1 MALTEEQD
9 VNNQTEDAFDIGS
22 PFEPSPL
29 DVQKGLSANQ
39 FYDLQNIYD
48 TKRAE
53 EVKKITIQN
62 AKDFRTNEPN
72 WMRNEIYDATFS
84 KAQAEGLD
92 ADNSAVLAYTTTL
105 GAEIPNVSAVP
116 LAAED
121 LRLSIENKDYLGM
134 AINTFVLG
142 SAGLGMY
149 GVTKYL
155 RKKPPVNTTAKVDV
169 FGKEIELDTSVD
181 ELPFEQMTKEKI
193 IDSNRNRINLDTGVN
208 FNTRGITTYSFS
220 VGALE
225 KHFKKSKKNFT
236 DALVDPLD
244 IYESIK
250 NIKQN
255 NNTILKTVGAVDLFN
270 FGALDFLK
278 KARVIPNTT
287 TPNAGFDADGLL
299 SESLRV
305 QSFGKEISKFNEM
318 VKNAPYDKNLG
329 GYRLTLSNNK
339 TEYDSTTSTVIVENK
354 KEYLKT
360 LNEDMYRYFNKN
372 LQEAGTYGP
381 TINYEVDVFG
391 TIKDGRAPTKNLGVG
406 TTSALENQRAAIRKR
421 YPLFFDNPDK
431 HNLSTKF
438 PSWQRQYNNGLV
450 IKELPKNN
458 NALIDGEIVLRHP
471 FTLDDYFSY
480 ERMKPLLQKKT
491 RTTISAMYD
500 ADSANIDRNIFL
512 PIIKD
517 KPLSQLSL
525 AERFDYAGSI
535 SKFKY
540 GEELEKK
547 FNTNANRINYYMEDL
562 KSLNESDEFKL
573 IFLGQE
579 NNIRKRNHLHDTRTN
594 AYTVDSYAVAS
605 DEIDARYFKEQA
617 FLNYL
622 SHPSIP
628 KNIRDAFNNVYNI
641 RKSYNIND
649 TIRADVLDDYDSF
662 IKQFYQS
669 FDRGEDNFTLS
680 IPNSFDIRYDNT
692 GMPLNK
698 WSTEIND
705 KGLYNDNP
713 SYTDFPVDRKQFYED
728 VQESISSPNSPI
740 YNDFLVESLE
750 VMDFKHPKNID
761 DIESIFDYLASRE
774 NLNDVHNIKKSL
786 NNISSPDMHFGSDS
800 IMHARF
806 TQSGDTIVI
815 DELQTDLFNAMVNE
829 EILSVDSAAVLSTL
843 TRTAP
848 FFDNFPGSAKFSSE
862 YIAEKLGV
870 DANDKLAKLAAPDI
884 KSSTKP
890 VDNYIL
896 DDFNKILKKAEE
908 MGSDES
914 YNRKFAISQI
924 NKNIQ
929 DGKYKKINKNTTVGF
944 VVEDYGKQYVDE
956 FNNAK
961 FTKTKSVTN
970 ASEYLD
976 IPEEFTLNSKGK
988 VIYKP
993 EELERF
999 KNDHP
1004 NFIVPSP
1011 EKVQSKMYLG
1021 KQTTPSDNKVLTK
1034 ALENLDKGVEELGT
1048 VPLAGQEDA
1057 LEKILGPLIL
1067 EAKKRG
1073 ARYIA
1078 LPDLEKLSNARGKVL
1093 EEQKKGP
1100 DKVKI
1105 NIQKITDNDGNNP
1118 YSVTDPVNFFTNFQ
1132 RFSSDSIHNIFFP
1145 SQGKEAVSFN
1155 RTQKSLYTTNF
1166 DRVVENL
1173 VKKSGGKIKATTQ
1186 KIPYVNNMMEIDFE
1200 EFALLSNAA
1209 QFNPGVTTLNDIK
1222 NDLPF
1227 LFEKGKS
1234 LGLDKIYNSS
1244 DSLDI
1249 KNKKFRNQ
1257 LFKLGQRLLV
1267 EFDTKAK
1274 NFAKENIDV
1283 GAKIN
1288 YREAKVLDISGILNN
1303 MNLEN
1308 TRVGMKQGGLVA

>member
-1 MALTEEQD
+1 MELTEEQD
-9 VNNQTEDAFDIGS
+9 VNNQTEDAFDISS

-29 DVQKGLSANQ
+29 DIQKGLSANQ

-53 EVKKITIQN
+53 EVKKITVQN

-72 WMRNEIYDATFS
+72 WMRNEIYDAAFS

-92 ADNSAVLAYTTTL
+92 ADNSAVIAYTATL

-116 LAAED
+116 IAAED
-121 LRLSIENKDYLGM
+121 LRLSVENKDYLGM
-134 AINTFVLG
+134 AINTAILG
-142 SAGLGMY
+142 TAGLGMY

-155 RKKPPVNTTAKVDV
+155 RKKPPVDTTAKVDV
-169 FGKEIELDTSVD
+169 FGKEVELDTSID

-193 IDSNRNRINLDTGVN
+193 IDSNRNRMNLDTGVN

-236 DALVDPLD
+236 DELVNPLD

-250 NIKQN
+250 NIKQDN
-255 NNTILKTVGAVDLFN
+255 STILKTVGAKDLFS
-270 FGALDFLK
+270 FGALNFLRE
-278 KARVIPNTT
+278 ARVLPNNTDVRLGS
-287 TPNAGFDADGLL
+287 ALM
-299 SESLRV
+299 SI
-305 QSFGKEISKFNEM
+305 EISKFNEM
-318 VKNAPYDKNLG
+318 VKNASYDKNLG
-329 GYRLTLSNNK
+329 GYRLTLPNNK
-339 TEYDSTTSTVIVENK
+339 TQYDSTTSTVIVENK

-391 TIKDGRAPTKNLGVG
+391 TVKDGRAPTRNLGVG
-406 TTSALENQRAAIRKR
+406 TTSALENQRAAIREK
-421 YPLFFDNPDK
+421 YPIFYDSPDK
-431 HNLSTKF
+431 YSLATKY
-438 PSWQRQYNNGLV
+438 PDWQRQYHNGLV

-480 ERMKPLLQKKT
+480 ERMKPLLQRKT
-491 RTTISAMYD
+491 RTSIGKTYELDPSA
-500 ADSANIDRNIFL
+500 IDRNIFS

-517 KPLSQLSL
+517 KHVSQLSL
-525 AERFDYAGSI
+525 GEQFDYAGSFK
-535 SKFKY
+535 KFNY
-540 GEELEKK
+540 GEELEKR
-547 FNTNANRINYYMEDL
+547 FNKNAYNIDNYMSDL

-594 AYTVDSYAVAS
+594 VYTVNSYATVS

-628 KNIRDAFNNVYNI
+628 KNIRDAFNNVNEIKNNYN
-641 RKSYNIND
+641 YNSNVA
-649 TIRADVLDDYDSF
+649 TDVLKEYDRF
-662 IKQFYQS
+662 IKQFYES
-669 FDRGEDNFTLS
+669 LDRGENNFTLS
-680 IPNSFDIRYDNT
+680 ISNFFNTRYDNT
-692 GMPLNK
+692 GVPIDK
-698 WSTEIND
+698 WSAQTNV
-705 KGLYNDNP
+705 DNP
-713 SYTDFPVDRKQFYED
+713 SSTPFPVDVKQFYED
-728 VQESISSPNSPI
+728 VQESVSSPNSPI
-740 YNDFLVESLE
+740 YNDFLVDSLE
-750 VMDFKHPKNID
+750 VMNFKHPKNID
-761 DIESIFDYLASRE
+761 DIESIFDYLASRQ
-774 NLNDVHNIKKSL
+774 NLNDVHNIKNSL

-806 TQSGDTIVI
+806 TQSGDTLII
-815 DELQTDLFNAMVNE
+815 DELQTDLLNAMVNE
-829 EILSVDSAAVLSTL
+829 EILSVDYKAVVKKLK
-843 TRTAP
+843 RQAP
-848 FFDNFPGSAKFSSE
+848 FFDSLPGAKKYSSE
-862 YIAEKLGV
+862 YIAAKLGS
-870 DANDKLAKLAAPDI
+870 DAEYKLNKLAAPDI

-896 DDFNKILKKAEE
+896 DDFNKILKDLKNK
-908 MGSDES
+908 GFKDES
-914 YNRKFAISQI
+914 SHRKFAISQI

-929 DGKYKKINKNTTVGF
+929 NGKYKKINKNTTVGF
-944 VVEDYGKQYVDE
+944 VVEDYGPQYRDE

-961 FTKTKSVTN
+961 FTKTKGETTFN
-970 ASEYLD
+970 KYLD

-993 EELERF
+993 EQLEKF
-999 KNDHP
+999 KKDHP
-1004 NFIVPSP
+1004 NFIIPSP

-1021 KQTTPSDNKVLTK
+1021 KQTKPSDNKVLTK
-1034 ALENLDKGVEELGT
+1034 ALENLEKGVEELGT
-1048 VPLAGQEDA
+1048 VPVAGQEDA

-1073 ARYIA
+1073 VRYIA

-1093 EEQKKGP
+1093 EEQKKGSN
-1100 DKVKI
+1100 KFKI

-1118 YSVTDPVNFFTNFQ
+1118 YSVTDPINFFTNYE
-1132 RFSSDSIHNIFFP
+1132 SYGSDSIHNIFFA
-1145 SQGKEAVSFN
+1145 SQGEDAVSFN

-1173 VKKSGGKIKATTQ
+1173 VKKSGGKIRATIQ
-1186 KIPYVNNMMEIDFE
+1186 KIPYVNNMMEIDYD
-1200 EFALLSNAA
+1200 EFGALVDAA
-1209 QFNPGVTTLNDIK
+1209 QFQKKLGVGDRTEAAIK
-1222 NDLPF
+1222 DKLPY
-1227 LFEKGKS
+1227 LYEKAKS
-1234 LGLDKIYNSS
+1234 SGLYDKIYNSS
-1244 DSLDI
+1244 DPLDI
-1249 KNKKFRNQ
+1249 KNKKFKNK
-1257 LFKLGQRLLV
+1257 LYNLGQQLLI
-1267 EFDTKAK
+1267 EFDDKAK
-1274 NFAKENIDV
+1274 VFAKENIDV

-1288 YREAKVLDISGILNN
+1288 YRDAKVLDISEILNN

-1308 TRVGMKQGGLVA
+1308 IRVGMAQGGLVA